1 MKKMFK
7 TMTLSAA
14 ALLSLTIASQ
24 SFAATTASTFTD
36 LNNVTAKDK
45 IISLQQSGVISGI
58 TPELFAP
65 QAAISQA
72 QSVQLIVNAL
82 GLNLDLIRFFKEP
95 KATDYFKNANND
107 AWYANALI
115 TAAANNVELPSD
127 LDPNKKLTREEFT
140 NQLIRAIETHEKL
153 PMIKPVLTDIKDE
166 DQMNVEYSG
175 SIQRALH
182 YGVVKLSTDDGTFNP
197 KSEITRADA
206 AEEIF
211 NALAYLK
218 AHSAPAS
225 EAGNEALTGTQGAK
239 LITDAF
245 HSIGAE
251 IDIKVDP
258 NAKLTRESFTYLV
271 VHTLQTSGK
280 LPMLNL
286 VPVEIKD
293 NDQIE
298 ISNSGAI
305 QTALALGL
313 VTLKA
318 DGTFNPKGDISL
330 AEATDLV
337 NKAVKKVQG
346 FANPTN

>member
-7 TMTLSAA
+7 TLTLSAA

-45 IISLQQSGVISGI
+45 IISLQQRGVISGI

-140 NQLIRAIETHEKL
+140 NQLIRAIEGHEKL

-182 YGVVKLSTDDGTFNP
+182 YGVVKLSAEGTFNP

-218 AHSAPAS
+218 AHSAP
-225 EAGNEALTGTQGAK
+225 EPDAGTEALTAAQGTK

-271 VHTLQTSGK
+271 IHTFQTSGK

-313 VTLKA
+313 VTLNA
-318 DGTFNPKGDISL
+318 DGNFNPKGDISL

-346 FANPTN
+346 FATPNN